1 MYHERLGVIVN
12 KYLVTWFDNAWHN
25 GTFYG
30 RNVRDVIHQCKDIH
44 IRPKKIELLDY

>member
-1 MYHERLGVIVN
+1 MLHERLGVIVN

-30 RNVRDVIHQCKDIH
+30 RNVRDVIHQCKDIY